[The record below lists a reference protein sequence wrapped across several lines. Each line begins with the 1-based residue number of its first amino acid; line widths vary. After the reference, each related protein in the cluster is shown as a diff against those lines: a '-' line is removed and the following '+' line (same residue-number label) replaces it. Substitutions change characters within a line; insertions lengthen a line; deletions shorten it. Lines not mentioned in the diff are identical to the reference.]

1 MLYTWCQF
9 LAIKCVGVGNP
20 LVYTNVHSY
29 TQLCLME
36 LVTEFNV
43 LFGCFPSYLHF
54 YLIFIVIDEILVTV
68 ITISVCFIVPV

>member
-1 MLYTWCQF
+1 MLCTWCQF
-9 LAIKCVGVGNP
+9 LAVKCVGVENP

-36 LVTEFNV
+36 LVTEFKV

-54 YLIFIVIDEILVTV
+54 LPLIFIVIDETLVTV
-68 ITISVCFIVPV
+68 